1 MLYVIYIY
9 ISHCSPWF
17 SHQIPLLS
25 HCIPFFSNHII
36 PVVPGPR
43 RGRSFETMK
52 LLWEINGL

>member
-43 RGRSFETMK
+43 RGGSFETMK